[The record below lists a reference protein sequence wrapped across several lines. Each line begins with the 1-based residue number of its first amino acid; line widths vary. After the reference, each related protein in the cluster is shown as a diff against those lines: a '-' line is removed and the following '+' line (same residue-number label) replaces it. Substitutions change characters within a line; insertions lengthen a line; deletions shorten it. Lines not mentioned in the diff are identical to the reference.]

1 MIGALILVLTI
12 GAGAAGI
19 GYLIH
24 YNAQEHRAREAQRRE
39 EESRFRSALLHE
51 LGRRRGSSFRLSE
64 FIAKCEVPDDLAR
77 RVAEDVYACYYR
89 KVIADGVIAQE
100 EQTRIGLL
108 TRALE
113 IDQEQVRRI
122 EQHAREQ
129 TYSQAVDGV
138 LADGAVTDEEARSL
152 ESLRRGLGISKQDAF
167 RLTGD
172 VSRSSYLATFRRI
185 VRDGVV
191 SPEEQAELLRC
202 KKALALS
209 DDEADSIIRAEAL
222 GLYRETFAMVVQD
235 GLITDAEEKTLAWLQ
250 SWAGLPD
257 SDVAE
262 YHARMRVVKRLAA
275 YREGNLPVVRT
286 RAILEGGE
294 TCHWDGPC
302 TLEYE
307 TRTRRNNSVAGNLI
321 VTGRNVYFAS
331 PAKAVSFKPFKIL
344 DMIRYSN
351 VLEIKVSTGQGSG
364 RYIVDQ
370 AEELEAI
377 LTGVV
382 RKHKYLL
389 SESYSSERT
398 RHIPD
403 EVKRE
408 VWDRDGGRCVK
419 CGKSDYLEFDHT
431 IPHARGGSNSANN
444 VQILCRR
451 CNLLKRDRI

>member
-24 YNAQEHRAREAQRRE
+24 YNAQEHRAREALRRE
-39 EESRFRSALLHE
+39 EEARFRTALLHE
-51 LGRRRGSSFRLSE
+51 LGKRRGSSFRLSE

-122 EQHAREQ
+122 EQYAKEQ

-138 LADGAVTDEEARSL
+138 LADGAVTDDEARSL

-191 SPEEQAELLRC
+191 TPEERAELLRC

-209 DDEADSIIRAEAL
+209 DDQADSIVRAEAL
-222 GLYRETFAMVVQD
+222 TLYRETFAMVVQD
-235 GLITDAEEKTLAWLQ
+235 GVITDEEEKTLAWLQ
-250 SWAGLPD
+250 GWAGLPD

-262 YHARMRVVKRLAA
+262 YHARMRIVKRLAA
-275 YREGNLPVVRT
+275 YREGKLPVVRT

-294 TCHWDGPC
+294 TCHWESDC
-302 TLEYE
+302 TFEYK
-307 TRTRRNNSVAGNLI
+307 TRTRLNEITGNLI
-321 VTGRNVYFAS
+321 VTSRNVFLAS
-331 PAKAVSFKPFKIL
+331 HSKSFSFKPSKIL
-344 DMIRYSN
+344 DIMRFSN
-351 VLEIKVSTGQGSG
+351 GLEIKVNSGQGSG
-364 RYIVDQ
+364 RYRVAG

-389 SESYSSERT
+389 CENYSSERT

-419 CGKSDYLEFDHT
+419 CGKSDYLEFDHI
-431 IPHARGGSNSANN
+431 IPHARGGSNSVNN

-451 CNLLKRDRI
+451 CNLLKSDRI

>member
-1 MIGALILVLTI
+1 MIGALILVFTI
-12 GAGAAGI
+12 GVGAVGI

-24 YNAQEHRAREAQRRE
+24 YNAQEHRARETQRRE
-39 EESRFRSALLHE
+39 EESRFRAALLHE
-51 LGRRRGSSFRLSE
+51 LGRRQGSSFRLSE

-89 KVIADGVIAQE
+89 KVIVDGVIARE

-152 ESLRRGLGISKQDAF
+152 ETLRRGLGISKQDAF

-191 SPEEQAELLRC
+191 TPEEQAELLRC
-202 KKALALS
+202 KQALALS
-209 DDEADSIIRAEAL
+209 DDQADSIIRAEAMA
-222 GLYRETFAMVVQD
+222 LYRETFAMVVQD
-235 GLITDAEEKTLAWLQ
+235 GVVTDAEEKTLAWLKD
-250 SWAGLPD
+250 WAGLPD
-257 SDVAE
+257 SELTE
-262 YHARMRVVKRLAA
+262 YHARMRVVKQLAA
-275 YREGNLPVVRT
+275 YRQGNLPVVET

-294 TCHWDGPC
+294 TCHWHGSC

-307 TRTRRNNSVAGNLI
+307 TRTRLNQVRGNLI
-321 VTGRNVYFAS
+321 VTSRNVYFAS
-331 PAKAVSFKPFKIL
+331 QVKPVSFKPSRIL
-344 DMIRYSN
+344 DIIRYTN
-351 VLEIKVSTGQGSG
+351 GLEIKVNARQGSG
-364 RYIVDQ
+364 RYIVDE

-377 LTGVV
+377 LAGVV

-398 RHIPD
+398 RKIPD
-403 EVKRE
+403 QVKRE
-408 VWDRDGGRCVK
+408 VWDRDGGRCVT
-419 CGKSDYLEFDHT
+419 CGNSDYLEFDHV

-451 CNLLKRDRI
+451 CNLLKSDRI